1 MTVVIVS
8 YIASMFD
15 TTNFELNNTLIDEC
29 LKLIKE
35 HNDISYTQVS
45 LLMETV
51 SFSHISKSIPKDKP
65 STELVSFFEIYVYQ
79 TVVAHNLSTL
89 IDSIDYKHEDLV
101 ANIDRSDA
109 GIMKLMT
116 SLTGIRLKLM
126 DLHTKILGGIA
137 KQGDE
142 FIRYIDR
149 EPIPD
154 IKLFVD
160 TVFVCM
166 GQEGLEK
173 YIKLDKNS
181 RYFVA
186 IGSKIVEKLYPQ
198 IRNAN
203 LSEYVHAKINYLK
216 EVILATKVQLNVPFD
231 SINKLQTFN
240 VFPNEGDSIDI
251 KTAMLKLFGIEVDA
265 ADLLSGLQSIELALK
280 QLSIDKNRE
289 TGLIVMTNI
298 NNDTY
303 FDITPLSSIVQ
314 SQQVVGVNPEMISQ
328 TNLIKYGG
336 KATVKKSEMLAIN
349 TTNDTQQAFILWTN
363 DMKHFK
369 YRQTPITNALIQK
382 LLRRVPSQII
392 ESYNRILTEL
402 IDAAKK
408 YDDAIAFKR
417 VQYMA
422 FTESITEESF
432 LKALQDDL
440 DTFIQKNI
448 SDDKWLLSQSFME
461 SVLDIIDSHKNKL
474 GIKRALLSA
483 HCHIIYNS
491 MAMRIVNRIRRK
503 LLVSHTKQDISAAVI
518 EATSGNDNIYTRT
531 IASYYLHIA

>member
-1 MTVVIVS
+1 
-8 YIASMFD
+8 MFN
-15 TTNFELNNTLIDEC
+15 TANFELNNTFINEC

-35 HNDISYTQVS
+35 HNEISYTPAS

-51 SFSHISKSIPKDKP
+51 SFSYISKSVPKDKA
-65 STELVSFFEIYVYQ
+65 SIDLISFFEIYLYQ
-79 TVVAHNLSTL
+79 SVVAYNLSNL

-109 GIMKLMT
+109 GIVKLMT

-126 DLHTKILGGIA
+126 DLHTKILANIS

-142 FIRYIDR
+142 FVRYIDR
-149 EPIPD
+149 EPMQD
-154 IKLFVD
+154 IKAFVD
-160 TVFVCM
+160 VVFVCM
-166 GQEGLEK
+166 GQEGLENHV
-173 YIKLDKNS
+173 KLEKNS
-181 RYFVA
+181 RYFIP
-186 IGSKIVEKLYPQ
+186 IGAKIVEKLYPQ
-198 IRNAN
+198 IKNSN
-203 LSEYVHAKINYLK
+203 LSEYVHVKINHLK

-240 VFPNEGDSIDI
+240 LFPHEGDSIDI
-251 KTAMLKLFGIEVDA
+251 KTAMLKLFGIEVDIP
-265 ADLLSGLQSIELALK
+265 DVLSGLQTIEASLK
-280 QLSIDKNRE
+280 QLSIDKNKE
-289 TGLIVMTNI
+289 TGLLVMTNI

-314 SQQVVGVNPEMISQ
+314 SQQVEGINPEMISK
-328 TNLIKYGG
+328 TNLLRYGG

-349 TTNDTQQAFILWTN
+349 TTNDTQQAYILWTN

-369 YRQTPITNALIQK
+369 YRHAPITNALVQK
-382 LLRRVPSQII
+382 LLRRTPSQII
-392 ESYNRILTEL
+392 ESYNSMLTEL
-402 IDAAKK
+402 INGAKK

-432 LKALQDDL
+432 LKTLQDDL
-440 DTFIQKNI
+440 DAFIQKNI
-448 SDDKWLLSQSFME
+448 SDDKWLLSQAFME
-461 SVLDIIDSHKNKL
+461 AMLDIIDSHKNKL

-491 MAMRIVNRIRRK
+491 MAIRIVNRIRRK
-503 LLVSHTKQDISAAVI
+503 LLVAHSKQDISTAVI